1 MPQFTLPFYKKQ
13 FCKNKSLDFG
23 KKKPKN
29 KLRSKTGL
37 LSHRTQEQSV

>member
-1 MPQFTLPFYKKQ
+1 MPQFTLIFYKKQ
-13 FCKNKSLDFG
+13 FYTNKSLDFG
-23 KKKPKN
+23 EKTAKN